1 MAEALSWLVAP
12 LVSYVLGAVPFA
24 FLIGRMR
31 GVDLRQVGS
40 GNVGAGNLTR
50 VVGVTA
56 GTVAAILDG
65 LKGLIPVL
73 LMRRYGIGPAVIS
86 MSGLGTV
93 IGHNWSVFLRGR
105 SGRGLAPSAG
115 VLVGVDPS
123 LIVWPGGWAVAGWKV
138 GGGLGGF
145 IGWASLPVVAVLF
158 GKPAPVVLA
167 GLGLGLLMIFRRM
180 QGNAGHV
187 PGLRAAFYRAIF
199 DRDPDEELASAEEP
213 VGH

>member
-1 MAEALSWLVAP
+1 MGEALSWLVAP
-12 LVSYVLGAVPFA
+12 LLCYVLGAVPFA
-24 FLIGRMR
+24 FLIGRVR
-31 GVDLRQVGS
+31 GVDLRRVGS

-50 VVGVTA
+50 TAGMAA
-56 GTVAAILDG
+56 GTVAALLDG

-73 LMRRYGIGPAVIS
+73 LMRRWDIGPAVIS
-86 MSGLGTV
+86 ISGLGTV

-138 GGGLGGF
+138 GGGLAGF

-158 GKPAPVVLA
+158 QKPAPVVLA
-167 GLGLGLLMIFRRM
+167 GLGLSLLMVFRRM
-180 QGNAGHV
+180 QGNPGHQ
-187 PGLRAAFYRAIF
+187 PGLRMALYRAVF
-199 DRDPDEELASAEEP
+199 DRDPGDELTSAEEP
-213 VGH
+213 VRH